1 MLGGV
6 KHGPQELPVLS
17 YEPRL
22 GAAPA
27 PRNPAA
33 FRGRARGARAGR
45 ERADAVW
52 GWGQQPPAAESPS
65 STSPGD
71 GDAAAFPGARQDFKS
86 RVWIK

>member
-33 FRGRARGARAGR
+33 FRG
-45 ERADAVW
+45 
-52 GWGQQPPAAESPS
+52 
-65 STSPGD
+65 
-71 GDAAAFPGARQDFKS
+71 
-86 RVWIK
+86 